1 MSNTEKLKFN
11 NISDGSNVNDGNA
24 DTNNTS
30 ELENPYFTNRKGFMD
45 RLDTERANTASWK
58 FIAWF
63 SNVVTVIAVVGCIYA
78 ANLPNVVPFIFK
90 EDGSGG
96 LTAMGIA
103 DQEMHINQKMIANQI
118 ASFIIGLREV
128 PTSVDIKKRYVTR
141 VQMMSTQPLF
151 HNVLAKMLKESY
163 TKAGNNEIFVTIKS
177 IIPLSKNTW
186 ELNWT
191 ETGTNDSKL
200 GEYKATLS
208 IELSKEFKNSS
219 SLIYNPIGLVIT
231 DININKV
238 IGS

>member
-1 MSNTEKLKFN
+1 MSKE
-11 NISDGSNVNDGNA
+11 NINQSLDNSSSATND
-24 DTNNTS
+24 
-30 ELENPYFTNRKGFMD
+30 LENPYFTNRKGFMD
-45 RLDTERANTASWK
+45 RLDAERANTASWR
-58 FIAWF
+58 FIAVF
-63 SNVVTVIAVVGCIYA
+63 SNVITVIAVIGCIYA

-103 DQEMHINQKMIANQI
+103 NQEMHVNQQMIANQI
-118 ASFIIGLREV
+118 SSFIIGLREV

-141 VQMMSTQPLF
+141 VEMMSTPALF
-151 HNVLAKMLKESY
+151 HNVLAKMLKDSY
-163 TKAGNNEIFVTIKS
+163 VKAGSSEVFITIKS

-186 ELNWT
+186 ELNWV
-191 ETGTNDSKL
+191 ETGTNDTNL

-208 IELSKEFKNSS
+208 IELSKEFTNSS
-219 SLIYNPIGLVIT
+219 SLIYNPIGLVVT

>member
-1 MSNTEKLKFN
+1 MPNNKPEIMSSDN
-11 NISDGSNVNDGNA
+11 N
-24 DTNNTS
+24 S
-30 ELENPYFTNRKGFMD
+30 EIDNPYFNNRKGFTD
-45 RLDTERANTASWK
+45 RLDAERANTASWK

-63 SNVVTVIAVVGCIYA
+63 SNLITLIAVIGCIYA
-78 ANLPNVVPFIFK
+78 ANLPDIVPFIFK

-103 DQEMHINQKMIANQI
+103 SQEMHVNKQMVANQI
-118 ASFIIGLREV
+118 GAFLIGLREV
-128 PTSVDIKKRYVTR
+128 PTSVEIKKRYVTR
-141 VQMMSTQPLF
+141 VQMMSTQQLF

-163 TKAGNNEIFVTIKS
+163 LKAGTGEVTITLKS
-177 IIPLSKNTW
+177 IIPIAKNTW
-186 ELNWT
+186 ELDWT
-191 ETGTNDSKL
+191 EAGTNGNSL

-219 SLIYNPIGLVIT
+219 ALIYNPIGLVVT

>member
-1 MSNTEKLKFN
+1 MSIKVEEIKEEVAHKMTNL
-11 NISDGSNVNDGNA
+11 SNHD
-24 DTNNTS
+24 

-45 RLDTERANTASWK
+45 RLDSERANTASWK
-58 FIAWF
+58 FIALC
-63 SNVVTVIAVVGCIYA
+63 SNIVTLIAVIGCIYA

-103 DQEMHINQKMIANQI
+103 DQEMHVNQQMIANQI
-118 ASFIIGLREV
+118 ASFMVGLREV

-141 VQMMSTQPLF
+141 VQMMSSQPLF
-151 HNVLAKMLKESY
+151 HNVLAKMLKDSY
-163 TKAGNNEIFVTIKS
+163 LKAGNNEVFITIKS

-186 ELNWT
+186 ELNWA
-191 ETGTNDSKL
+191 EKGSNDTNL

-208 IELSKEFKNSS
+208 IQLSKEFKNSS
-219 SLIYNPIGLVIT
+219 SLIYNPLGLVVT
-231 DININKV
+231 DININKI